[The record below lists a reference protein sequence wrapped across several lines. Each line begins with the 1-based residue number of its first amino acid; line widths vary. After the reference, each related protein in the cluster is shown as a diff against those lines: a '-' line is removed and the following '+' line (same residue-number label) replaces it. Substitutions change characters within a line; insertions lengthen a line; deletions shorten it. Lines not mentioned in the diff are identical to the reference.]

1 MFNRLGGGLLAATV
15 FVAGMWSDI
24 ATAEQLALP
33 GLSQK
38 ATIVRD
44 AEGIAHI
51 RAGNRED
58 LYYLQGWVHAE
69 DRLFQ
74 MDVTRRQPSGTL
86 AELFGP
92 SSLAGDVELRTIGLR
107 RAAERSAAVLSE
119 DSIAA
124 LEAYARGVND
134 WVEYGPGLPPEY
146 AALGFTDRS
155 DFRPWNV
162 IDSVV
167 IGKVVAFGLSFDL
180 DTGRT
185 FDFQAYLTALGPAG
199 AVVFS
204 QDVFRSQP
212 FDCASTVPDATGEFP
227 FEPVPGIPNPEACP
241 PPNIESVGK
250 GKGNNK
256 GLAKR
261 QSESGGPP
269 LTGNGAKPSPQL
281 RALAKKAAAKL
292 RRSEY
297 LRSVLDADG
306 TIGSNEWGV
315 TRALGA
321 NGRPVIA
328 NDPHLALNQPST
340 FYPIGLEAPGL
351 SVFGSSFPGISSV
364 VLGHNKHIQWGATT
378 NPMDVTDVFAELL
391 VFDDSGIPVAT
402 IFKGTPEPV
411 ELIPEEFF
419 FNAGGFLV
427 QAPPGGGIPAFT
439 TIVPRRNNGPI
450 IVTLSPPAP
459 GATVP
464 ALSVQYTGFSAT
476 RELDTFRLWNEARNL
491 AQFRDALKYF
501 DVGSQNWVYADV
513 AGNVAYFTSA
523 EMPIRSDL
531 HQGTVAPGTLPG
543 LFPPGVPVP
552 PWFIRDGTS
561 GDHEWLPVQNPQDGQ
576 AIAWEIL
583 TPEEMPQT
591 VNPPAGWFVNAN
603 NDPAGTVLDNDPLN
617 QLRKGGP
624 GIYYLN
630 PGYAGGFRAGTIT
643 GRVRDYVDTQGEL
656 SKADLQSIQADVS
669 LLDAKFFVPYIL
681 AAFDNA
687 GQPGKPAELA
697 ALANDPEIA
706 EAIGRLAGWDY
717 TTPTGIQAGYDAGDP
732 VVGNWTQ
739 LPAPDQDEIDTSVA
753 ATIYSVWRG
762 QAVRRFVDWPL
773 AGLPTPGSAQAMTSM
788 QHLLRTNGGTGIIDF
803 FDVPGI
809 ADPLDQ
815 RDYKLLE
822 ALRAALDLLAGPEFA
837 DAYANST
844 NQDDYRWGKLHR
856 IVLDHPFIEAFSLPA
871 QPPGVFPQP
880 VPGLRG
886 YPTDGGFSVV
896 DASSHSARADSVNEF
911 QFGSGPVRRY
921 TGEPQGGFR
930 TGAESI
936 WAGGV
941 SGVPFP
947 GNPYYSNLLNYWLVN
962 ETLPLVLRARDAS
975 PGVKINVVPLK

>member
-1 MFNRLGGGLLAATV
+1 MWCGTAA
-15 FVAGMWSDI
+15 
-24 ATAEQLALP
+24 AEQLMLP
-33 GLSQK
+33 GLSKK

-51 RAGNRED
+51 RAGNRDD

-74 MDVTRRQPSGTL
+74 MDLTRRQPSGTL

-92 SSLAGDVELRTIGLR
+92 SSLAGDVQTRTLGLR
-107 RAAERSAAVLSE
+107 RAAERSADVLSDE
-119 DSIAA
+119 TLAA
-124 LEAYARGVND
+124 LEAYTRGVND
-134 WVEYGPGLPPEY
+134 WVMYGPGLPPEY
-146 AALGFTDRS
+146 AALGFFDRE

-162 IDSVV
+162 IDSIV
-167 IGKVVAFGLSFDL
+167 IGKVIAFGLSFDL

-185 FDFQAYLTALGPAG
+185 FDFQAYLETLGPAG

-227 FEPVPGIPNPEACP
+227 FEPIPGIPNPEACP
-241 PPNIESVGK
+241 APSIDPVGK
-250 GKGNNK
+250 GNGK
-256 GLAKR
+256 GLAKG
-261 QSESGGPP
+261 QSKSGGAA
-269 LTGNGAKPSPQL
+269 LMGNGAKPSPQL
-281 RALAKKAAAKL
+281 RALAEKATAKL
-292 RRSEY
+292 RQSE
-297 LRSVLDADG
+297 LIRNVLDADG

-315 TRALGA
+315 TRALGS
-321 NGRPVIA
+321 NGRPIIA
-328 NDPHLALNQPST
+328 NDPHLQLTQPST
-340 FYPIGLEAPGL
+340 FYPNGLEAPGL
-351 SVFGSSFPGISSV
+351 SVFGSSFPGLSGV

-378 NPMDVTDVFAELL
+378 NRMDVTDTFVELL
-391 VFDDSGIPVAT
+391 VFDDSGVPIAT
-402 IFKGTPEPV
+402 IFQGNPEPV

-450 IVTLSPPAP
+450 LATLTPPAP
-459 GATVP
+459 GAIVP
-464 ALSVQYTGFSAT
+464 ALSIQYTGFSAT
-476 RELDTFRLWNEARNL
+476 RELDAFRLWNEARNL
-491 AQFRDALKYF
+491 KDFRDALKYF

-513 AGNVAYFTSA
+513 AGNLAYFTSA

-531 HQGTVAPGTLPG
+531 HQGTVAPGTVPG
-543 LFPPGVPVP
+543 LFPPGVPIP

-583 TPEEMPQT
+583 TQEEMPQT

-630 PGYAGGFRAGTIT
+630 YGYVAGFRAGTIT
-643 GRVRDYVDTQGEL
+643 ARVREYVDTQGEL
-656 SKADLQSIQADVS
+656 SKEDLQSIQADVS

-687 GQPGKPAELA
+687 GQAGKPAQLA
-697 ALANDPEIA
+697 AFAADPQIS
-706 EAIGRLAGWDY
+706 EAIGRLADWDF

-732 VVGNWTQ
+732 VVDDWTM
-739 LPAPDQDEIDTSVA
+739 LPAPGQDEIDMSVA

-773 AGLPTPGSAQAMTSM
+773 AGLPTPGSTEAMTAM

-822 ALRAALDLLAGPEFA
+822 ALRAALDLLAGAEFA
-837 DAYANST
+837 DAFANST

-856 IVLDHPFIEAFSLPA
+856 IVFDHPFIEAFSVPP

-886 YPTDGGFSVV
+886 FPTDGGFSVV
-896 DASSHSARADSVNEF
+896 DASSHSARADSVNDF
-911 QFGSGPVRRY
+911 QFGSGPVRRF

-947 GNPYYSNLLNYWLVN
+947 GNPFYSNLLNYWLVN

-975 PGVKINVVPLK
+975 NGETIKVVPIK

>member
-1 MFNRLGGGLLAATV
+1 
-15 FVAGMWSDI
+15 
-24 ATAEQLALP
+24 
-33 GLSQK
+33 
-38 ATIVRD
+38 
-44 AEGIAHI
+44 
-51 RAGNRED
+51 
-58 LYYLQGWVHAE
+58 
-69 DRLFQ
+69 
-74 MDVTRRQPSGTL
+74 
-86 AELFGP
+86 
-92 SSLAGDVELRTIGLR
+92 
-107 RAAERSAAVLSE
+107 
-119 DSIAA
+119 
-124 LEAYARGVND
+124 VND
-134 WVEYGPGLPPEY
+134 WVMYGPGLPPEY
-146 AALGFTDRS
+146 AALGFTDRA
-155 DFRPWNV
+155 DFRPWNL
-162 IDSVV
+162 IDSIV
-167 IGKVVAFGLSFDL
+167 IGKAVAFSLSFDL
-180 DTGRT
+180 DIGNT
-185 FDFQAYLTALGPAG
+185 FDFQAYLATLGPAG

-227 FEPVPGIPNPEACP
+227 FEPVPGIPDPEACP
-241 PPNIESVGK
+241 APSVDPVGNGK
-250 GKGNNK
+250 GKGKVKGK
-256 GLAKR
+256 GLGKNSTAA
-261 QSESGGPP
+261 
-269 LTGNGAKPSPQL
+269 LAGNGAKPSPQM
-281 RALAKKAAAKL
+281 RALADKAVKKL
-292 RRSEY
+292 RQSEFI
-297 LRSVLDADG
+297 RNVLDADG

-321 NGRPVIA
+321 NGRPVMA

-351 SVFGSSFPGISSV
+351 RVFGSSFPGISNV
-364 VLGHNKHIQWGATT
+364 VLGHNQHIQWGATT
-378 NPMDVTDVFAELL
+378 NPMDVTDTFVELL
-391 VFDDSGIPVAT
+391 VFDDGGVPVAT
-402 IFKGTPEPV
+402 LFQGVPEPV
-411 ELIPEEFF
+411 ELVPEEFF

-439 TIVPRRNNGPI
+439 IIVPRRNNGPI
-450 IVTLSPPAP
+450 IDTLAAPAP
-459 GATVP
+459 GAIVP
-464 ALSVQYTGFSAT
+464 ALSVQYTGYSAT

-491 AQFRDALKYF
+491 KEFRDALNYF
-501 DVGSQNWVYADV
+501 DFGSQNWVYADN

-531 HQGTVAPGTLPG
+531 DQGTVAPGTVPG
-543 LFPPGVPVP
+543 LFTPGVPVP

-561 GDHEWLPVQNPQDGQ
+561 GEHEWLPVQNPQDGQ

-583 TPEEMPQT
+583 KSEEMPQT
-591 VNPPAGWFVNAN
+591 INPKAGWFVNAN

-643 GRVRDYVDTQGEL
+643 ARVRDYVDTQGEL
-656 SKADLQSIQADVS
+656 SKEDLQSIQADVS
-669 LLDAKFFVPYIL
+669 LLDAKFFVQYIL

-687 GQPGKPAELA
+687 GQAGKPTELA
-697 ALANDPEIA
+697 AFVADPEIS
-706 EAIGRLAGWDY
+706 EAIGRLSDWDF
-717 TTPTGIQAGYDAGDP
+717 TTPTGIQAGYDVGDP
-732 VVGNWTQ
+732 VVDDWTL
-739 LPAPDQDEIDTSVA
+739 LPAPDQDEIDMSVA

-762 QAVRRFVDWPL
+762 QAVRRLVDWPL
-773 AGLPTPGSAQAMTSM
+773 GGLPTPGSTQAITSM
-788 QHLLRTNGGTGIIDF
+788 QHLLRTDGGTGIIDF

-815 RDYKLLE
+815 RDYKLLD
-822 ALRAALDLLAGPEFA
+822 ALRAALDLLAGEEFA
-837 DAYANST
+837 DAFANST
-844 NQDDYRWGKLHR
+844 DQDDYRWGKLHR
-856 IVLDHPFIEAFSLPA
+856 IVFDHPFIEAFSVPP

-886 YPTDGGFSVV
+886 FPTDGGFNVV

-911 QFGSGPVRRY
+911 QFGSGPVRRF

-962 ETLPLVLRARDAS
+962 ETLPLVLQAKDAS
-975 PGVKINVVPLK
+975 IGETIKVVPMK

>member
-1 MFNRLGGGLLAATV
+1 MFNRLGVGLLATAV
-15 FVAGMWSDI
+15 CVAGMWCGT
-24 ATAEQLALP
+24 AAAEQLMLP
-33 GLSQK
+33 GLSKK

-51 RAGNRED
+51 RAGNRDD

-74 MDVTRRQPSGTL
+74 MDLTRRQPSGTL

-92 SSLAGDVELRTIGLR
+92 SSLAGDVQTRTIGLR
-107 RAAERSAAVLSE
+107 RAAERSADALSDE
-119 DSIAA
+119 TLAA
-124 LEAYARGVND
+124 LEAYTRGVND
-134 WVEYGPGLPPEY
+134 WVMYGPGLPPEY
-146 AALGFTDRS
+146 AALGFFDRA
-155 DFRPWNV
+155 DFHPWTI
-162 IDSVV
+162 IDSIV
-167 IGKVVAFGLSFDL
+167 IGKAVAFSLSFDL
-180 DTGRT
+180 DIGNT
-185 FDFQAYLTALGPAG
+185 FDFQAYLATLGPAG

-227 FEPVPGIPNPEACP
+227 FEPVPGIPDPEACP
-241 PPNIESVGK
+241 APSVDPAGNGK
-250 GKGNNK
+250 GKGKGK
-256 GLAKR
+256 GLAKN
-261 QSESGGPP
+261 SAAA
-269 LTGNGAKPSPQL
+269 LAGNGAKPSPQM
-281 RALAKKAAAKL
+281 RALADKAVKKL
-292 RRSEY
+292 RQSEFI
-297 LRSVLDADG
+297 RNVLDADG

-351 SVFGSSFPGISSV
+351 RVFGSSFPGISHV
-364 VLGHNKHIQWGATT
+364 VLGHNQHIQWGATT
-378 NPMDVTDVFAELL
+378 NPMDVTDTFVELL
-391 VFDDSGIPVAT
+391 VFDDGGVPVAT
-402 IFKGTPEPV
+402 LFQGVPEPV
-411 ELIPEEFF
+411 ELVPEAFF
-419 FNAGGFLV
+419 FNAGGFLL

-439 TIVPRRNNGPI
+439 IIVPRRNNGPI
-450 IVTLSPPAP
+450 IDTLAAPAP
-459 GATVP
+459 GAIVP
-464 ALSVQYTGFSAT
+464 ALSVQYTGYSAT

-491 AQFRDALKYF
+491 KDFRDALKYF
-501 DVGSQNWVYADV
+501 DVGSQNWVYADN

-531 HQGTVAPGTLPG
+531 HQGTVAPGTVPG
-543 LFPPGVPVP
+543 LFPPGVPIP

-591 VNPPAGWFVNAN
+591 INPKAGWFVNAN

-643 GRVRDYVDTQGEL
+643 ARVREYVDTQGEL
-656 SKADLQSIQADVS
+656 SKEDLQSIQADVS

-687 GQPGKPAELA
+687 GQAGKPAELA
-697 ALANDPEIA
+697 AFAADPQIS
-706 EAIGRLAGWDY
+706 EAIGRLADWDF

-732 VVGNWTQ
+732 VVDDWTM
-739 LPAPDQDEIDTSVA
+739 LPVPGQDEIDMSVA

-822 ALRAALDLLAGPEFA
+822 ALRAALDLLAGAEFA
-837 DAYANST
+837 DAFANST

-856 IVLDHPFIEAFSLPA
+856 IVLDHPFIEAFSVPP

-886 YPTDGGFSVV
+886 FPTDGGFSVV

-911 QFGSGPVRRY
+911 MFGGGPVRRF

-947 GNPYYSNLLNYWLVN
+947 GNPFYSNLLNYWLVN

-975 PGVKINVVPLK
+975 NGETIKVVPIK